1 MNLKKALLLGLV
13 AFALA
18 LVVVLPASWI
28 KGALPPG
35 VQCGR
40 WSGSVWR
47 GQCQDLTLSDSG
59 KVVMKLASL
68 RWKLRPMALLGL
80 KVSADFQSRWSNGQ
94 ATGHVTL
101 GAGGTIQLRDMT
113 ASTLLD
119 PTALAA
125 LPPGWSGQARL
136 DRGEFDWKGGRLGRL
151 GGVLDISG
159 LADRNGTQ
167 LGSYRL
173 ELPEGGSTPP
183 FTGQLTDTGGPVQ
196 VEAKLEV
203 TAERAWNVE
212 GRMRLRDP
220 VDPRL
225 SRQLDML
232 SSPDA
237 SGWRRLSAAGD
248 FN

>member
-1 MNLKKALLLGLV
+1 MNQKKALLLGLV

-28 KGALPPG
+28 EGALPSG

-47 GQCQDLTLSDSG
+47 GQCQELTLSDSG

-68 RWKLRPMALLGL
+68 RWKLHPMALLGL
-80 KVSADFQSRWSNGQ
+80 KVSADFQSRWSNGE
-94 ATGHVTL
+94 ASGKVAL

-113 ASTLLD
+113 ADTLLD

-125 LPPGWSGQARL
+125 LPAGWSGQARL
-136 DRGEFDWKGGRLGRL
+136 DRGEFDWKDGRLGRL
-151 GGVLDISG
+151 GGLLDISG
-159 LADRNGTQ
+159 LSDRNGTQ

-173 ELPEGGSTPP
+173 DLPAGSKPP

-196 VEAKLEV
+196 VEAQLEL
-203 TAERAWNVE
+203 TAGRNWSVE

-220 VDPRL
+220 ADPRL

-237 SGWRRLSAAGD
+237 AGWRRLSAAGD